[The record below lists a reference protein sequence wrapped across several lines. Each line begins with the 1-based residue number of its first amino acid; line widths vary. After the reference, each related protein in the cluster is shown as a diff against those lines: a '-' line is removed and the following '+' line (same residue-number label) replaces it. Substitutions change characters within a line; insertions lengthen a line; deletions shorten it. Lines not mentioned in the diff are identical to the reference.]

1 MSEAI
6 RRKDPIIEL
15 PTKIL
20 LTSNGVNIFSKS
32 SQKLDRVMNRRGQ
45 YREGL
50 VANNY
55 NALLIQKMILNSFA
69 EEILVQ
75 EPSLLNYRKEITST
89 NNLILYAILYQKLS
103 PSLAEMLFQSTVV
116 KTFNR
121 KNPKNAIVSLDS
133 ISKEK
138 ISRLMAEKQ
147 SLFKHIEDEIYQEV
161 NDKIN
166 RHKLLSNEDK
176 QIRVRSLDKFIAWID
191 KRIWYFYLIVYQTP
205 LRREILHSFSSMIF
219 VYLSRTQIATHLSNL
234 LMEFIQN
241 AEKAHFERI
250 IVRNNYANRKMVDSF
265 LRDRSNRESIM
276 KEARNIGQLLELSW
290 DMNSEYISVG
300 HKYRVGITISNY
312 GIISEDQRLTL
323 SQKMKTDVDG
333 ISIGSFYEENEE
345 GTLGAGL
352 GLLYNSYL
360 EDICRQEGIM
370 YKCHIYPEP
379 ENEKT
384 TVKLEIIF

>member
-6 RRKDPIIEL
+6 RRKDPIIEI

-20 LTSNGVNIFSKS
+20 LTSDGVNIFSQS
-32 SQKLDRVMNRRGQ
+32 AQKLEKIKNRRGQ

-55 NALLIQKMILNSFA
+55 NALLVQKMILNSFA

-75 EPSLLNYRKEITST
+75 EPSLLNYRREITST

-103 PSLAEMLFQSTVV
+103 PALAEMLFQSTVV

-138 ISRLMAEKQ
+138 ITKIIAEKQ

-161 NDKIN
+161 NNKIA
-166 RHKLLSNEDK
+166 RHKLLSDEDK
-176 QIRVRSLDKFIAWID
+176 QIRIRSLDKFIAWID

-234 LMEFIQN
+234 LMEFVQN

-250 IVRNNYANRKMVDSF
+250 IVRKNYANRKMVDSF
-265 LRDRSNRESIM
+265 LRDRSNRDSIV
-276 KEARNIGQLLELSW
+276 KEARKIEQFLDLSW

-312 GIISEDQRLTL
+312 GIISEDQRLIL
-323 SQKMKTDVDG
+323 SQKMQTDVDG
-333 ISIGSFYEENEE
+333 ISIGSFYEENEDA
-345 GTLGAGL
+345 TLGAGL